1 MFTARRTTEGVLTL
15 RGRAAFVAK
24 FLTPCSKPKPRAHM
38 REAHSGQKA
47 LAVRRVCRSTIFIL
61 RRRATNSFPDGNE
74 CAEPLRGLLF
84 VIGPG
89 GGGDRPSS
97 IPMARPV
104 SKRTV

>member
-61 RRRATNSFPDGNE
+61 RRRATDSFPDGNE
-74 CAEPLRGLLF
+74 CAEPLRGLLLCHRAGRRWRQA
-84 VIGPG
+84 VVNSYG
-89 GGGDRPSS
+89 S
-97 IPMARPV
+97 AR
-104 SKRTV
+104 